1 VVSHYLG
8 SLLRGLFACLLFSVA
23 WLAHPKT
30 VSSTSTTMN
39 NRLRVQRITCISH
52 GCVLWEGH
60 HLDPDEIKALQAGH
74 TLAHFNR
81 PVTPHDLFEREPDE

>member
-1 VVSHYLG
+1 
-8 SLLRGLFACLLFSVA
+8 
-23 WLAHPKT
+23 
-30 VSSTSTTMN
+30 
-39 NRLRVQRITCISH
+39 
-52 GCVLWEGH
+52 VLWEGH